1 MHPRQQMVETY
12 MAYRLSSLARDPNEG
27 RVKALLANLRRGIGK
42 KPGDMPELWGLL
54 FADIPEE
61 LLSKTGEPTREE
73 WSLYTALTLYALHQQ
88 SKKIRE
94 KNMHCRKDEG
104 RLGRAVGRL
113 VSNDDDRE
121 RVARRFNAFA
131 TASDMQ
137 EAAYHLRGLV
147 QLLRA
152 QDIPLDYVRLAGE
165 LYRFQNPDEA
175 PGVRLAWGQDFYRV
189 KHNDDQNDEE
199 GTVEDHA

>member
-1 MHPRQQMVETY
+1 MNPRQQMVETY
-12 MAYRLSSLARDPNEG
+12 MERRLNALARDPNEG
-27 RVKALLANLRRGIGK
+27 RVKAQLANLRRGIGK
-42 KPGDMPELWGLL
+42 RPGELPELWGLL

-61 LLSKTGEPTREE
+61 LLSRNGEPTREE

-88 SKKIRE
+88 SRNLRE
-94 KNMHCRKDEG
+94 KNMHCEQEEG

-113 VSNDDDRE
+113 VSDEDDRE

-137 EAAYHLRGLV
+137 EAAHHLRGLV

-152 QDIPLDYVRLAGE
+152 EDIPLDYVRLAGE
-165 LYRFQNPDEA
+165 LYRFQNPNDA
-175 PGVRLAWGQDFYRV
+175 PGVRLIWGQDFYRV
-189 KHNDDQNDEE
+189 KHDDEQKDKE
-199 GTVEDHA
+199 GTVENHA